1 MTFVTFTIQISQNW
15 LIDWSLLLAHTLGPI
30 MVGGRGT
37 GEIVHISWSRI
48 SPENH
53 QANNHQVYHFKSG
66 PGLETHSQPTERRV
80 WNPDYMYQCVTF
92 ISYYPKMLSVVNCKI
107 YQKGSCFVYS
117 LCAKFTVYYEY
128 IFLGK
133 SYRLV
138 LLLQDWCL
146 IGLKLEVIKHAHS
159 RGIVYYRFKMCKILC
174 R

>member
-1 MTFVTFTIQISQNW
+1 
-15 LIDWSLLLAHTLGPI
+15 
-30 MVGGRGT
+30 
-37 GEIVHISWSRI
+37 
-48 SPENH
+48 
-53 QANNHQVYHFKSG
+53 
-66 PGLETHSQPTERRV
+66 
-80 WNPDYMYQCVTF
+80 MYQCVTF

-117 LCAKFTVYYEY
+117 FCAKFTVYYEY

-159 RGIVYYRFKMCKILC
+159 RGIVYYRFKMCSWCVRYFADSYPIDVASETLPIVS
-174 R
+174 